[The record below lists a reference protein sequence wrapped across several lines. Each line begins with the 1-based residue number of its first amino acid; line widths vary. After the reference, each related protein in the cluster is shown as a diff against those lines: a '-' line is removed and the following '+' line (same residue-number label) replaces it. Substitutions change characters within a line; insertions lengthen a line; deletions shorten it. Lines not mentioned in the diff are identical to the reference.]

1 MFVTS
6 ISIRRD
12 GYYGASYGKPDPAK
26 PFRTTIE
33 VLGNHGKIELE
44 LSPDMSRR
52 IVDIVAD
59 EVAAAGRATAEA
71 MTAECITCSAL
82 PAPEDA

>member
-33 VLGNHGKIELE
+33 AH
-44 LSPDMSRR
+44 RR
-52 IVDIVAD
+52 H
-59 EVAAAGRATAEA
+59 R
-71 MTAECITCSAL
+71 CR
-82 PAPEDA
+82 